1 MVELIENIIHK
12 TLCHKTDYQG
22 EHEYIT
28 KKQNYYLYYTILR
41 MIKEKGYSDYFKN
54 PSKFASIIETA
65 PKSAIVFPSSI
76 AVNT

>member
-1 MVELIENIIHK
+1 MFSLKSQLLSRANVIFYDKAK
-12 TLCHKTDYQG
+12 TTKAITARVTPIYTSGDKTSFK
-22 EHEYIT
+22 T
-28 KKQNYYLYYTILR
+28 
-41 MIKEKGYSDYFKN
+41 KN